1 VSKDIEETFREA
13 EEMIGDLETMARQRL
28 EDAEQ
33 KIKKGIVK
41 GVLWIALTIA
51 IYFIWGTTWY
61 FWVLFALN
69 VITIGG
75 VIFAKVMIAKAKKK
89 ISESDDD
96 ATDYDFDAD
105 IVEDEEEMLIDCTTK
120 LFGEAEYSSEDGV
133 DFDEITLQLNGRETH
148 LSGIIFEDL
157 TEVQIEKAVVL
168 VDSLEELDAKA
179 RLKWLELLREEDEEV
194 CGFIDVHYN
203 EYGEEIKSKV
213 LDKLQVKEQNDVLFI
228 RNLELGSFHIIEGED
243 EDSVEI
249 VMDYSLIWEEGSSFT
264 DQILAMHFT
273 DKLEYAMHTHDS

>member
-13 EEMIGDLETMARQRL
+13 EEMIGSLEEMAKQRL

-41 GVLWIALTIA
+41 GVLWIAVTIA

-89 ISESDDD
+89 ISESGDD

-157 TEVQIEKAVVL
+157 TEVQIEKAVAL
-168 VDSLEELDAKA
+168 IDSIEELDAKA
-179 RLKWLELLREEDEEV
+179 RKKWLELLEEEDEDV
-194 CGFIDVHYN
+194 YSFINIHFN

-213 LDKLQVKEQNDVLFI
+213 LDKLKIKEQDNVAFI
-228 RNLELGSFHIIEGED
+228 ENLELGSFQISEGED
-243 EDSVEI
+243 EESVEI
-249 VMDYSLIWEEGSSFT
+249 VMDYSLIWEDGDSFI
-264 DQILAMHFT
+264 DEVLAMHFT
-273 DKLEYAMHTHDS
+273 DKLEYEMHTHDT